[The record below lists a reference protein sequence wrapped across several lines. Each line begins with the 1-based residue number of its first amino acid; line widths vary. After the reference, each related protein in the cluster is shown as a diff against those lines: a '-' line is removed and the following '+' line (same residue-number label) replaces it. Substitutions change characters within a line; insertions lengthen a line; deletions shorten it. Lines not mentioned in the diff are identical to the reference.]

1 MIFGLVWLRFWFGF
15 GSVRFGFCLVLVW
28 VLVLVWFWFWC
39 GLGLGLGLGLGF
51 SFGLVSCLAQ
61 TQQIGA
67 PFQNAGN
74 DPSKSEHP
82 SKMQETT
89 PANRSILPKCRK
101 RPQQIGAPC
110 QTAGNDLSK
119 SESKR
124 AESLK
129 SKHLGMADSRLS
141 CSLSMHPC
149 CEQSW
154 FEIQLELQSRKLGP
168 AWWMRAPLHGPS
180 RKPLQRKVQSR

>member
-1 MIFGLVWLRFWFGF
+1 MPWGITRNGGLIETRVPPVDFPERD
-15 GSVRFGFCLVLVW
+15 VLPEARCKTRE
-28 VLVLVWFWFWC
+28 L
-39 GLGLGLGLGLGF
+39 
-51 SFGLVSCLAQ
+51 
-61 TQQIGA
+61 
-67 PFQNAGN
+67 
-74 DPSKSEHP
+74 
-82 SKMQETT
+82 T

-141 CSLSMHPC
+141 CSLSMHPS

-154 FEIQLELQSRKLGP
+154 VEIQLDRQSRKLGP
-168 AWWMRAPLHGPS
+168 ARWWIPVLCTIYCIRVRQRPRRTDA
-180 RKPLQRKVQSR
+180 RKQEEGVLRWA

>member
-1 MIFGLVWLRFWFGF
+1 MVWVW
-15 GSVRFGFCLVLVW
+15 VWVWVW
-28 VLVLVWFWFWC
+28 VLVLVWFPV
-39 GLGLGLGLGLGF
+39 LHK
-51 SFGLVSCLAQ
+51 
-61 TQQIGA
+61 
-67 PFQNAGN
+67 
-74 DPSKSEHP
+74 PSKSEHP

-89 PANRSILPKCRK
+89 PANRSTLSKMRQTTPARK

-141 CSLSMHPC
+141 CSLSMHPS

-154 FEIQLELQSRKLGP
+154 VEIQLDRQSRKLGP
-168 AWWMRAPLHGPS
+168 ARWWIPVLCTIYCIRVRQRPRRTDA
-180 RKPLQRKVQSR
+180 RKQEEGVLRWA